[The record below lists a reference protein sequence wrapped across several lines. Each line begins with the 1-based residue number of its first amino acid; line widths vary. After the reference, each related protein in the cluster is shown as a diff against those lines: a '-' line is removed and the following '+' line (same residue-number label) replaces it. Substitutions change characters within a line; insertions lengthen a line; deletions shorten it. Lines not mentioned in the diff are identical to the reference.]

1 MYLQVLAEAEQT
13 LREMAARKSTHA
25 PFGAPW
31 ESWPTAQGGSSMGG
45 SGAGNSPHA
54 DVGGQHFTPGVGGG
68 LMDVDKAGFDEFDEF
83 DDFLDMLEVG
93 E

>member
-1 MYLQVLAEAEQT
+1 MQVLAEAEQT
-13 LREMAARKSTHA
+13 LLEMASRKNINA

-31 ESWPTAQGGSSMGG
+31 ESWPTAQPTISVAPASTM
-45 SGAGNSPHA
+45 HA
-54 DVGGQHFTPGVGGG
+54 THASADSTSQMHGHSLQDTG
-68 LMDVDKAGFDEFDEF
+68 LLDVDKGAGFDEF

>member
-1 MYLQVLAEAEQT
+1 MQVLQEAEQT

-31 ESWPTAQGGSSMGG
+31 ESWPTAQGGHGHSHLG
-45 SGAGNSPHA
+45 SPPDMSRAAAIAAGQQRANRGMDA
-54 DVGGQHFTPGVGGG
+54 G
-68 LMDVDKAGFDEFDEF
+68 LMDVDGAAGFDEF
-83 DDFLDMLEVG
+83 DDFLDILEVG

>member
-1 MYLQVLAEAEQT
+1 MQVLAEAEQA
-13 LREMAARKSTHA
+13 LREMAERKSTHA

-31 ESWPTAQGGSSMGG
+31 ESWPTAGNSSSPPPGGASGGSSYAGPAGHHHVDPGMVGG
-45 SGAGNSPHA
+45 IMDVGKGAG
-54 DVGGQHFTPGVGGG
+54 
-68 LMDVDKAGFDEFDEF
+68 FDEF